1 MDIKELSLVL
11 FTVIM
16 QMAVGAFCILGGVHF
31 FAARRNGIDEA
42 DKLSDRA
49 LVAIGPLAV
58 FALAVTFFHLGNPMN
73 APRAINN
80 FGTSW
85 LSREITLGLVF
96 SVGGAVF
103 AFLQWRKLASP
114 ALRNALALVVAAV
127 GLVLVYAMASV
138 YQLAAIPAWNSVNTP
153 VSFYVTT
160 FLLGAL
166 AMGAAFVANFW
177 YVKRKGMDPKNV
189 QYSMLATSLKYIAL
203 LAIAMLGVQFI
214 VIPLYFA
221 SLAYAN
227 DPAATASV
235 GIVFGEH
242 GVLFAL
248 RLVLLFVGAGLL
260 SAFVY
265 QMADKEAKVRV
276 VGNVAYLAFALVLL
290 SEILGRFLFY
300 ESMVRIGL

>member
-31 FAARRNGIDEA
+31 FAARRNGVDEA

-58 FALAVTFFHLGNPMN
+58 FALAITFIHLGNPIN

-80 FGTSW
+80 FGSSW
-85 LSREITLGLVF
+85 LSREITLALVF

-103 AFLQWRKLASP
+103 AFLQWRKLSTP
-114 ALRNALALVVAAV
+114 SLRNALALLVAAV
-127 GLVLVYAMASV
+127 GLVLVYTMSSV
-138 YQLAAIPAWNSVNTP
+138 YRLAAVPAWDSLNTP
-153 VSFYVTT
+153 ISFFVTT

-177 YVKRKGMDPKNV
+177 YVKRTGMDPKNV

-203 LAIAMLGVQFI
+203 LAIAFLGVQFI

-221 SLAYAN
+221 SLATAN
-227 DPAATASV
+227 NAAASESV
-235 GIVFGEH
+235 GIIFGEH
-242 GVLFAL
+242 GVLLAL
-248 RLVLLFVGAGLL
+248 RLVLLFLGAGLL

-265 QMADKEAKVRV
+265 QMADSEAKVRV
-276 VGNVAYLAFALVLL
+276 VGNVAYLAFALVLV

-300 ESMVRIGL
+300 ESKVRIGL